1 MGFIYGFLATAQ
13 YPKNFVF
20 EILEN
25 EDVDD
30 YDMLLRFVDTI
41 HKLGAKISI
50 DDFGSGY
57 SNLRHIADINSDFI
71 KIDGSIVRDCNE
83 NKESE
88 NLVAIIAGWKKL
100 ILRDIEIV
108 AEYVENEAIQ
118 EKLMEYG
125 IDYSQGYLFSKPSPE
140 IPELQ

>member
-1 MGFIYGFLATAQ
+1 M
-13 YPKNFVF
+13 
-20 EILEN
+20 
-25 EDVDD
+25 
-30 YDMLLRFVDTI
+30 
-41 HKLGAKISI
+41 
-50 DDFGSGY
+50 
-57 SNLRHIADINSDFI
+57 
-71 KIDGSIVRDCNE
+71 RDCNE

>member
-1 MGFIYGFLATAQ
+1 
-13 YPKNFVF
+13 
-20 EILEN
+20 
-25 EDVDD
+25 
-30 YDMLLRFVDTI
+30 MLLRFVDTI